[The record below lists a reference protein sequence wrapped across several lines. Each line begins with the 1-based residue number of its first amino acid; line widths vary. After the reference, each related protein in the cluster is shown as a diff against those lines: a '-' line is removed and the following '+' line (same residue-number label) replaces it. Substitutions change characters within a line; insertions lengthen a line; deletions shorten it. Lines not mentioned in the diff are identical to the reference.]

1 MKQVE
6 RPSLKNVA
14 PVAGAEVTKKDGGIS
29 VPQDIKA
36 VDNNGFVKIN
46 EVNDMAKLNVFKPII
61 TPVVSNNFL
70 RVGKPIRREYSFPVT
85 AIKFLSLRFK
95 TRDVKDLIVN
105 KMIQIEKDKLL
116 QKGLTDDQI
125 INDAQIAFFYRLI
138 QDVTYAKNKEKELML
153 ILNKECVVDT
163 TPIDP
168 NDMYRNGELDPSFR
182 IIKNAIPQF
191 LKNLCYGEYSIKHYG
206 DELVLVLDVNKV
218 MSFVVL
224 PVIVAGDD
232 NFNLY
237 SNIELGES
245 IATGPYINIALTVN
259 CVDQDTTAELKIYE
273 DQFVCGRFQFTHERF
288 VNALVGH
295 YDKNHAYVVAK
306 PMDTGIGLDDKG
318 GFDTGEPEATT
329 AKPLTFLNENAN
341 IIFVRT
347 ADIAMQPSG
356 AEAIRNQ
363 CAGLPNATPYI
374 TMPLIKLPKEKYSKN
389 FKSTGNPLLDGLINQ
404 SSKVEAIDVK
414 AVMGTFRRLIDERVY
429 SFNVGTTHGNSIAI
443 LPNFRTLAA
452 VALLGTA
459 SLDNTDKLP
468 KIDVADNGTS
478 IAILLSV

>member
-14 PVAGAEVTKKDGGIS
+14 PVAGADLTKKDGGIS

-36 VDNNGFVKIN
+36 ADNGFVKIN
-46 EVNDMAKLNVFKPII
+46 EVNDMSKLNVFKPII
-61 TPVVSNNFL
+61 TPVVTNNFL
-70 RVGKPIRREYSFPVT
+70 RVGKPIKREYSFPVSS
-85 AIKFLSLRFK
+85 IKFLSVRFK
-95 TRDVKDLIVN
+95 TREIKDMITD
-105 KMIQIEKDKLL
+105 KMMQIEKDKLL

-125 INDAQIAFFYRLI
+125 RNDAQLAFFYRLI
-138 QDVTYAKNKEKELML
+138 QDVTYAKNKDKELML
-153 ILNKECVVDT
+153 VLNKECVVDT
-163 TPIDP
+163 TPVNP
-168 NDMYRNGELDPSFR
+168 NDIYRNGELDPSFK

-191 LKNLCYGEYSIKHYG
+191 LKNICYGDFSIKHYG
-206 DELVLVLDVNKV
+206 DELVLVLDINKI

-224 PVIVAGDD
+224 PLIVSGDD

-245 IATGPYINIALTVN
+245 IATGPYVNVALTVN
-259 CVDQDTTAELKIYE
+259 CLDQDTAAVFNVNE
-273 DQFVCGRFQFTHERF
+273 DQFVCGRFQFTHEKF
-288 VNALVGH
+288 VDALVGYYNDGH
-295 YDKNHAYVVAK
+295 KYIRPAEIE
-306 PMDTGIGLDDKG
+306 TGIGTSSSG
-318 GFDTGEPEATT
+318 GFNPGSDKRN
-329 AKPLTFLNENAN
+329 AKPLTYLNKNAN

-374 TMPLIKLPKEKYSKN
+374 TMPLIKIPKEEFSRN

-414 AVMGTFRRLIDERVY
+414 SVTSTFKRLIDERVY
-429 SFNVGTTHGNSIAI
+429 SFNVGTSHGNSIAI
-443 LPNFRTLAA
+443 LPNFRTLA
-452 VALLGTA
+452 VTALLGPTA
-459 SLDNTDKLP
+459 LDNTDKLP